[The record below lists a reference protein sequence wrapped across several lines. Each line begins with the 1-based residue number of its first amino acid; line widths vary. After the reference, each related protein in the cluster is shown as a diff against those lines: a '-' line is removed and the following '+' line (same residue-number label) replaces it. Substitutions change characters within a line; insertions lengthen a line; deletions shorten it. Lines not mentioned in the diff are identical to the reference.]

1 MCHPSI
7 YTTLLFLW
15 CFETEYNEA
24 PLGLELTETEDDP
37 LGHIS
42 GMSGLLILCGCCLP
56 HFRQCWGW
64 GTDALLCKVWPV
76 PAFLWA
82 ECET

>member
-15 CFETEYNEA
+15 CFETEYNKA
-24 PLGLELTETEDDP
+24 PLGLELTETENDP
-37 LGHIS
+37 LGHIWKVWAS
-42 GMSGLLILCGCCLP
+42 DPVWSLPP
-56 HFRQCWGW
+56 HFRQGWGW
-64 GTDALLCKVWPV
+64 GTGALLCKVCPV